1 MDQRQDNAREH
12 WDWEKN
18 PIRVYTPDPEELKE
32 WQQSLPFKLEDVFDF
47 NSGLREGG
55 VPEPRPPPPPKCDQ
69 LDEIEKAASEGDL
82 STIQRIFDQLRGT
95 PAGDYWIPRQTG
107 SLSRAV
113 RNRHTDVVEYLL
125 SQGSS
130 PTVNLAK
137 IATDNNDTAVLELFL
152 KHRWDINEQLGWCDP
167 PVLG

>member
-1 MDQRQDNAREH
+1 MARLQDNAREH
-12 WDWEKN
+12 WDWEKS
-18 PIRVYTPDPEELKE
+18 PIRVYTPDPEELK
-32 WQQSLPFKLEDVFDF
+32 D
-47 NSGLREGG
+47 GLREGD

-82 STIQRIFDQLRGT
+82 CTIQRIFDQLRGT
-95 PAGDYWIPRQTG
+95 PAGDYWIPRQTS
-107 SLSRAV
+107 SLFRAV
-113 RNRHTDVVEYLL
+113 RTGHTAIVEYLL

-137 IATDNNDTAVLELFL
+137 IAVDNNDTAILELFL
-152 KHRWDINEQLGWCDP
+152 KYGWDINEQLGWCDP

>member
-1 MDQRQDNAREH
+1 MDRLQDNAREH

-32 WQQSLPFKLEDVFDF
+32 WQHSLPFKLEDVFDF
-47 NSGLREGG
+47 NSGLREGD

-95 PAGDYWIPRQTG
+95 PASNYWIPRQTS
-107 SLSRAV
+107 SLFRAV
-113 RNRHTDVVEYLL
+113 RARHTAVVEYLL

-137 IATDNNDTAVLELFL
+137 IAADNNDTAMLELFL
-152 KHRWDINEQLGWCDP
+152 KYGWDINEQLGWCDP
-167 PVLG
+167 PILG